1 MDNKALN
8 KLSYGLFVVATGAHG
23 KNAGCIV
30 NTVIQVTGDPV
41 RLAVT
46 MNKSGFTCKTI
57 GETGTFTASVLL
69 KNGYKDIVKTF
80 GFSTS
85 ETSDKFSS
93 VKTGGDAKGN
103 PYVLDGT
110 AAWFSCDVEKTI
122 DLGSHIMYIGRV
134 TEGEVLSDGEV
145 LTYEQYHKDK
155 KTVKG
160 YKCSVC
166 GYVYEG
172 DSLPEDFICPW
183 CKMGADKFVKI

>member
-8 KLSYGLFVVATGAHG
+8 KLSYGLYVVATNLDG
-23 KNAGCIV
+23 KDAGCIV

-46 MNKSGFTCKTI
+46 MNKSGFTCKAI
-57 GETGTFTASVLL
+57 EKSMTFTASVLL
-69 KNGYKDIVKTF
+69 KNADKDIIKTF

-85 ETSDKFSS
+85 ETNDKFSA
-93 VKTGGDAKGN
+93 VETGRDAKGN
-103 PYVLDGT
+103 PYVLSGT
-110 AAWFSCDVEKTI
+110 AARFSCEVEKVI
-122 DLGSHIMYIGRV
+122 DLGTHMMYIGRA

-160 YKCSVC
+160 YKCTVC
-166 GYVYEG
+166 GYVHEG

-183 CKMGADKFVKI
+183 CKVGADKFIKI